1 MITDWA
7 IRAIMLL
14 ILFKP
19 VNSLANDLYV
29 TQVGDLFDGTI
40 TQDGEDNSVR
50 SLNTTSG
57 DAYLGGN
64 NKTFTMTQQG
74 DNNRAGFWTHGG
86 NQQMS
91 LTQDGD
97 SNVSAMDNHG
107 NNNNMTVNIDGDN
120 NVTHTEIGNGGDSA
134 NVLTVT
140 IDNGDSNNLYT
151 EVLNGNSNTID
162 VQVHEQSNNIN
173 RVIVNG
179 SSNDITAWQGKHEN
193 GTVDSNET
201 GDNDVY
207 WIVSGSN
214 NTLESYQ
221 TDDNNKGG
229 LHIANYIT
237 GDSNTVHHTQ
247 RGSGEHEGFV
257 EINGDNNDVTLL
269 QRGNSDTQFADIVLD
284 DGHTVDVFQR
294 YGDHTANIDLTNAG
308 GGYNLNLDQTASSN
322 KTYNLTGTCTNANG
336 CGVTV
341 TQN

>member
-140 IDNGDSNNLYT
+140 IDNGDNNNLYT

-179 SSNDITAWQGKHEN
+179 SSNDITAWQGKHES
-193 GTVDSNET
+193 GQVDSNET

-308 GGYNLNLDQTASSN
+308 GGYNLDLDQTASSN

>member
-64 NKTFTMTQQG
+64 NKTFTLTQQG

-86 NQQMS
+86 NQVMS
-91 LTQDGD
+91 LTQDGN

-107 NNNNMTVNIDGDN
+107 NNNNMSVSIDGDN

-140 IDNGDSNNLYT
+140 IDNGDSNNVYT

-179 SSNDITAWQGKHEN
+179 SSNDITAWQGKHEAGN
-193 GTVDSNET
+193 VDSNET

-257 EINGDNNDVTLL
+257 EINGDGNDVTLL

-294 YGDHTANIDLTNAG
+294 YGDHTTNIDLTNAG
-308 GGYNLNLDQTASSN
+308 GAYNLDLDQTANSN
-322 KTYNLTGTCTNANG
+322 KTYNITGTCTNANG

>member
-57 DAYLGGN
+57 NAYLGGN

-91 LTQDGD
+91 LTQDGN

-308 GGYNLNLDQTASSN
+308 GGYNLDLDQTASSN

>member
-91 LTQDGD
+91 LTQDGN

-294 YGDHTANIDLTNAG
+294 YGSHTTNIDLTNAG
-308 GGYNLNLDQTASSN
+308 GGYNLDLDQTGTAN

>member
-91 LTQDGD
+91 LTQDGN

>member
-97 SNVSAMDNHG
+97 NNVSAMDNHG

-140 IDNGDSNNLYT
+140 IDNGDNNNLYT

>member
-7 IRAIMLL
+7 TRL
-14 ILFKP
+14 IIVLTLFKP
-19 VNSLANDLYV
+19 VSSLANDLYV

-247 RGSGEHEGFV
+247 RGSGEHKGFV

>member
-91 LTQDGD
+91 LTQDGN

-201 GDNDVY
+201 GDNDV
-207 WIVSGSN
+207 
-214 NTLESYQ
+214 
-221 TDDNNKGG
+221 
-229 LHIANYIT
+229 T
-237 GDSNTVHHTQ
+237 G
-247 RGSGEHEGFV
+247 
-257 EINGDNNDVTLL
+257 
-269 QRGNSDTQFADIVLD
+269 
-284 DGHTVDVFQR
+284 
-294 YGDHTANIDLTNAG
+294 
-308 GGYNLNLDQTASSN
+308 
-322 KTYNLTGTCTNANG
+322 
-336 CGVTV
+336 
-341 TQN
+341 

>member
-7 IRAIMLL
+7 IRL
-14 ILFKP
+14 IIVLTLFKP
-19 VNSLANDLYV
+19 VSSFANDLYV

-40 TQDGEDNSVR
+40 VQDGEDNSVR

-57 DAYLGGN
+57 NAYLGGN

-91 LTQDGD
+91 LTQDGNN
-97 SNVSAMDNHG
+97 NVSAMDNHG
-107 NNNNMTVNIDGDN
+107 NNNNMTVNIDGDS

-134 NVLTVT
+134 NVITVT
-140 IDNGDSNNLYT
+140 IDNGDSNTLYT
-151 EVLNGNSNTID
+151 EVLNGDSNTID

-179 SSNDITAWQGKHEN
+179 DNNDITAWQGKHEAGN
-193 GTVDSNET
+193 VDSNET

-207 WIVSGSN
+207 WIVSGNN

-237 GDSNTVHHTQ
+237 GDSNIVHHTQ

-308 GGYNLNLDQTASSN
+308 GGYNLDLDQTANSN

-336 CGVTV
+336 CGISV

>member
-64 NKTFTMTQQG
+64 NKTFTLTQQG

-86 NQQMS
+86 NQVMS
-91 LTQDGD
+91 LTQDGN

-107 NNNNMTVNIDGDN
+107 NNNNMSVSIDGDN

-140 IDNGDSNNLYT
+140 IDNGDSNNVYT

-179 SSNDITAWQGKHEN
+179 SSNDITAWQGKHEAGN
-193 GTVDSNET
+193 VDSNET

-257 EINGDNNDVTLL
+257 EINGDGNDVTLL
-269 QRGNSDTQFADIVLD
+269 QRGNTDTQFADIVLD

-308 GGYNLNLDQTASSN
+308 GAYNLDLDQTANSN
-322 KTYNLTGTCTNANG
+322 KTYNITGTCTNANG

>member
-7 IRAIMLL
+7 TRL
-14 ILFKP
+14 IIVLTLFKP
-19 VNSLANDLYV
+19 VSSLANDLYV

-120 NVTHTEIGNGGDSA
+120 NVTHTEIGNGGDTA

-162 VQVHEQSNNIN
+162 IQVHEQSNNIN

-179 SSNDITAWQGKHEN
+179 SSNDIKAWQGKHEAGN
-193 GTVDSNET
+193 VDSNET

-247 RGSGEHEGFV
+247 RGSGEHDGFV

-308 GGYNLNLDQTASSN
+308 GAYNLDLDQTANSN
-322 KTYNLTGTCTNANG
+322 KTYNITGTCTNANG

>member
-64 NKTFTMTQQG
+64 NKTFTLTQQG

-86 NQQMS
+86 NQVMS
-91 LTQDGD
+91 LTQDGN

-107 NNNNMTVNIDGDN
+107 NNNNMSVSIDGDN

-140 IDNGDSNNLYT
+140 IDNGDSNNVYT

-179 SSNDITAWQGKHEN
+179 SSNDITAWQGKHEAGN
-193 GTVDSNET
+193 IDSNET

-207 WIVSGSN
+207 WIVSGNN

-221 TDDNNKGG
+221 TDDNNQGG

-257 EINGDNNDVTLL
+257 EINGDGNDVTLL

-294 YGDHTANIDLTNAG
+294 YGDHTTNIDLTNAG
-308 GGYNLNLDQTASSN
+308 GGYNLDLDQTASSN

-336 CGVTV
+336 CGVTI

>member
-64 NKTFTMTQQG
+64 NKTFTLTQQG

-86 NQQMS
+86 NQVMS
-91 LTQDGD
+91 LTQDGN

-107 NNNNMTVNIDGDN
+107 NNNNMSVSIDGDN

-140 IDNGDSNNLYT
+140 IDNGDSNNVYT

-179 SSNDITAWQGKHEN
+179 SSNDITAWQGKHEAGN
-193 GTVDSNET
+193 IDSNET

-207 WIVSGSN
+207 WIVSGNN

-221 TDDNNKGG
+221 TDDNNQGG

-257 EINGDNNDVTLL
+257 EINGDGNDVTLL

-294 YGDHTANIDLTNAG
+294 YGDHTTNIDLTNAG
-308 GGYNLNLDQTASSN
+308 GGYNLDLDQTASSN

-336 CGVTV
+336 CGISV

>member
-40 TQDGEDNSVR
+40 IQDGEDNSVR

>member
-97 SNVSAMDNHG
+97 NNVSAMDNHG